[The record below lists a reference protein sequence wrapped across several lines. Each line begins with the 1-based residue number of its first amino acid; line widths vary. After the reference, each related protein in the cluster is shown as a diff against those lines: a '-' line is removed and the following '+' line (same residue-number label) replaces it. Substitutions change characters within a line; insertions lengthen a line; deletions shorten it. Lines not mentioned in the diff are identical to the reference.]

1 MTEKLAMTDFA
12 GGGASAKST
21 PHWFFS
27 ILHIARNNDKMLN
40 ILGYRKG
47 NMKKGFTL
55 AEVLITLGII
65 GIIAA
70 MTLPTVIKN
79 NQRKEAEAKL
89 KKAYS
94 AVSQAFL
101 AAQAKHGE
109 AKDWAWDNADF
120 VLSYYIAPEIKGA
133 KLYPSGKQQVNV
145 MCFED
150 KFSSTTQHGNHKNR
164 QYVWM
169 TGVGI
174 STPFTSKTASLKMI
188 DGTCI
193 GLIPDNAL
201 SAEKILLVIDINGN
215 MIGPNTA
222 GYDLFFFVV
231 KDNQILPYGYNWRA
245 EDLANQT
252 KTNSCNRK
260 AGSSGFVCAAKV
272 MADGWEIKYW

>member
-1 MTEKLAMTDFA
+1 MF
-12 GGGASAKST
+12 
-21 PHWFFS
+21 
-27 ILHIARNNDKMLN
+27 N
-40 ILGYRKG
+40 IFGYGKG

-79 NQRKEAEAKL
+79 NQRKEAEAKF

-188 DGTCI
+188 DGTCL
-193 GLIPDNAL
+193 GLTPDNAFGPDKKLL
-201 SAEKILLVIDINGN
+201 SIDINGN

-231 KDNQILPYGYNWRA
+231 KDNQILPYGYNWTT
-245 EDLANQT
+245 EDLTHQT

-260 AGSSGFVCAAKV
+260 AGSSGLVCAAKV
-272 MADGWEIKYW
+272 MADGWEIRYW